1 MREIVDLV
9 DSVAGTW
16 TRTVKIVVIGGIVVA
31 GLFML
36 MITLTA
42 PAVVEEV
49 GDRAERISDKAMAV
63 AREEGRAHALAEEGW
78 GYSDGNSDAA
88 YSTADGFSDDA
99 SERYDSDYDPEWGE
113 PSEEPSE

>member
-16 TRTVKIVVIGGIVVA
+16 TRTVRIVVIGGIVVA

-42 PAVVEEV
+42 PAVVENV
-49 GDRAERISDKAMAV
+49 GERAERISDKAMAV

-78 GYSDGNSDAA
+78 GYSDANTNAGN
-88 YSTADGFSDDA
+88 TTSDDF
-99 SERYDSDYDPEWGE
+99 SEDSGGSSGDDWGA
-113 PSEEPSE
+113 PSE

>member
-49 GDRAERISDKAMAV
+49 GDRAKRISDKAMAV
-63 AREEGRAHALAEEGW
+63 AREEGRAHALAQEGW
-78 GYSDGNSDAA
+78 GYSDANTAA
-88 YSTADGFSDDA
+88 TNATAD
-99 SERYDSDYDPEWGE
+99 DYADEPAEDYGE
-113 PSEEPSE
+113 PADDWCTPSE